1 MKRIWHPWTNWE
13 CYPAGFYKTIP
24 PDGMSSDDAR
34 LAYSV
39 FLADLPRFQRG
50 IEKVFSTW
58 VHSCEHFLSN
68 ESMNR
73 IAWIGQSS
81 MCIATGVPSHF
92 RGGFNLLSES
102 EKMKANVMAR
112 DHLQKWLAEHEAG

>member
-1 MKRIWHPWTNWE
+1 MKRIWRPWTDWE
-13 CYPAGFYKTIP
+13 CYPAGFYKTTP

-39 FLADLPRFQRG
+39 FLADLPRFQRA
-50 IEKVFSTW
+50 IEQVFSTW

-102 EKMKANVMAR
+102 EKMKANAMAR
-112 DHLQKWLAEHEAG
+112 EHLNKWLSKHEAG